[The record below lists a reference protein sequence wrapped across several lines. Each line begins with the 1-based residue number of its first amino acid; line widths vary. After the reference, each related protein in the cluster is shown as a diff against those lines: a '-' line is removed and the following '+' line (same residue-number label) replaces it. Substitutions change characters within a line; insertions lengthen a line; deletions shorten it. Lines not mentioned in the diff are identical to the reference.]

1 MITSG
6 NVLGVGSFTSETS
19 DLVWIEFYADGE
31 KIYTSPRTNPTMDID
46 FNVNLEGV
54 KNLTIKIIPD
64 DENQYRDTNNCIALT
79 GLELS

>member
-6 NVLGVGSFTSETS
+6 NVLGGGSFTSETS
-19 DLVWIEFYADGE
+19 DLVWLEFYADGE

-54 KNLTIKIIPD
+54 KTLTIKIIPD
-64 DENQYRDTNNCIALT
+64 DEDGWDSTNNCIALT
-79 GLELS
+79 